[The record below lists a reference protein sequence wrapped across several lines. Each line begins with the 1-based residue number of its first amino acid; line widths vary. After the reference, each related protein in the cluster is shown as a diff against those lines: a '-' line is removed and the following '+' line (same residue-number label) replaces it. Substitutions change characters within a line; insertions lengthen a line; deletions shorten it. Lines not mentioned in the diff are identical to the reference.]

1 MISIEIVDPEDI
13 RTIFFK
19 DLIILKIYIQF
30 CSDLTSFSLM
40 SVIVIHKMVSYTE
53 SQDFSLTKENVLRE
67 CQIICSYDN

>member
-67 CQIICSYDN
+67 CQNHMLL